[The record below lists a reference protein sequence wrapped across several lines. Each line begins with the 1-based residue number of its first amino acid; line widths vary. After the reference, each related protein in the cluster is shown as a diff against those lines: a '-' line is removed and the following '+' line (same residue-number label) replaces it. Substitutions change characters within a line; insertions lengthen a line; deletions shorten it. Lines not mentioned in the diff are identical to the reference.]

1 MFGMLIH
8 CVGCCNLDV
17 SMCGGAIA
25 GLYVDFIQVCL
36 FGQPGAE
43 GASGLVVRGGA

>member
-1 MFGMLIH
+1 MSGMLIH
-8 CVGCCNLDV
+8 FVGCCNLGV
-17 SMCGGAIA
+17 VMSGGAIA
-25 GLYVDFIQVCL
+25 SLYVNFIQVCL